1 MKQTILIRNVLALQ
15 GNHLNRCSLFLKDG
29 KIAEITV
36 PDTDLAADTVI
47 DGTNLTALPGLFDMH
62 VHLRDPGQTHKEDIR
77 LVEQSKT
84 WVLSPERKASKNE
97 CEYAAKRLDGVIT
110 KITNAMKTTLQKIQV
125 NLMKPEIRKTGT
137 EQIKQKART
146 SILEKLNQ
154 NKEKIKRQNNMPN
167 QKIERRKDTPEL

>member
-1 MKQTILIRNVLALQ
+1 M
-15 GNHLNRCSLFLKDG
+15 
-29 KIAEITV
+29 
-36 PDTDLAADTVI
+36 
-47 DGTNLTALPGLFDMH
+47 
-62 VHLRDPGQTHKEDIR
+62 
-77 LVEQSKT
+77 EQSKT
-84 WVLSPERKASKNE
+84 WVLSPERKASKKE

>member
-62 VHLRDPGQTHKEDIR
+62 VHLRDPGQTHKEDI
-77 LVEQSKT
+77 LT
-84 WVLSPERKASKNE
+84 G
-97 CEYAAKRLDGVIT
+97 AAAALAGGITGV
-110 KITNAMKTTLQKIQV
+110 AC
-125 NLMKPEIRKTGT
+125 
-137 EQIKQKART
+137 
-146 SILEKLNQ
+146 
-154 NKEKIKRQNNMPN
+154 MPN
-167 QKIERRKDTPEL
+167 TTPAIDSVDTSLLYTSPSPRDRG

>member
-62 VHLRDPGQTHKEDIR
+62 VHLRDPGQTHKEDILTGAAAALAGGITGVWHACQTPHR
-77 LVEQSKT
+77 QST
-84 WVLSPERKASKNE
+84 VWIQCATFW
-97 CEYAAKRLDGVIT
+97 KRLLPPALPCILWDASQTALPG
-110 KITNAMKTTLQKIQV
+110 
-125 NLMKPEIRKTGT
+125 KP
-137 EQIKQKART
+137 
-146 SILEKLNQ
+146 
-154 NKEKIKRQNNMPN
+154 
-167 QKIERRKDTPEL
+167 

>member
-1 MKQTILIRNVLALQ
+1 
-15 GNHLNRCSLFLKDG
+15 
-29 KIAEITV
+29 
-36 PDTDLAADTVI
+36 
-47 DGTNLTALPGLFDMH
+47 
-62 VHLRDPGQTHKEDIR
+62 
-77 LVEQSKT
+77 
-84 WVLSPERKASKNE
+84 
-97 CEYAAKRLDGVIT
+97 
-110 KITNAMKTTLQKIQV
+110 MKTTLQKIQA